1 VGYRYYNTFK
11 VPTAYEFGYGG
22 SYTTFGISNIKI
34 NSTNFKDQITVTVD
48 VKNTGDVAGREVAQ
62 VYLNA
67 PAQKM
72 GKPVEVLVAFGKTK
86 LLKPGEKQT
95 LSFTL
100 NARDL
105 ASFDE
110 STSSWIAEAG
120 NYEVRVG
127 NSSVNIEQKASFN
140 LKNEL
145 VVEKVS
151 NALAPPEEINKLT
164 KK

>member
-1 VGYRYYNTFK
+1 
-11 VPTAYEFGYGG
+11 
-22 SYTTFGISNIKI
+22 
-34 NSTNFKDQITVTVD
+34 
-48 VKNTGDVAGREVAQ
+48 
-62 VYLNA
+62 
-67 PAQKM
+67 M
-72 GKPVEVLVAFGKTK
+72 EVLVAFGKSR

-100 NARDL
+100 NPRDL

-110 STSSWIAEAG
+110 STSSWVAEAG

-151 NALAPPEEINKLT
+151 NALAPSEEINKLT

>member
-1 VGYRYYNTFK
+1 
-11 VPTAYEFGYGG
+11 
-22 SYTTFGISNIKI
+22 
-34 NSTNFKDQITVTVD
+34 
-48 VKNTGDVAGREVAQ
+48 
-62 VYLNA
+62 
-67 PAQKM
+67 M
-72 GKPVEVLVAFGKTK
+72 
-86 LLKPGEKQT
+86 
-95 LSFTL
+95 SFTL
-100 NARDL
+100 NPRDL

-110 STSSWIAEAG
+110 STSTWVAEAG

-151 NALAPPEEINKLT
+151 HALAPPEEINKLT